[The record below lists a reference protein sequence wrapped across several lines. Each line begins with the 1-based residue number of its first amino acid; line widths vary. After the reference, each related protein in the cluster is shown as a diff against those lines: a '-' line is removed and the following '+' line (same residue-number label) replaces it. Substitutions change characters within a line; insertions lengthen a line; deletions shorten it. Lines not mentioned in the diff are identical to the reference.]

1 MYDEGGE
8 DFPSFLCVF
17 EEYVLL
23 YQHAVPLRNRF
34 AEHRQTFL
42 LCIFMYECNEK
53 IYILGFF
60 KIKYKIYLTNKKIYS
75 II

>member
-1 MYDEGGE
+1 MKEGRISPP
-8 DFPSFLCVF
+8 FCAFY

-34 AEHRQTFL
+34 AEHRQTCL